1 MRGSIAIPLAL
12 ALVVTTLLSV
22 AAPGAPAGEVV
33 LSSGVG
39 GVMNVPVTSLKER
52 PFRTVVS
59 QEFDNSCG
67 SAAVATL
74 LTYHF
79 ERPTTE
85 HEAFVAMWEAGDQE
99 RIRREGFSLLE
110 MKLFLENLGYRA
122 DGFKV
127 TLDKVQK
134 VGVPVIVLIETNGY
148 KHFVVVKGVRNGRVM
163 IGDPARGL
171 LKMKE
176 EGFMEVW
183 KNGLVFAIHNADEIG
198 RQHFDSD
205 REWAM
210 MPSYSPEHAVNRA
223 GLASF
228 TVMLPAFNEQLR

>member
-1 MRGSIAIPLAL
+1 MRRQALIGMSLAAVL
-12 ALVVTTLLSV
+12 AV
-22 AAPGAPAGEVV
+22 AATPAPAGDVS
-33 LSSGVG
+33 LSQGVG
-39 GVMNVPVTSLKER
+39 GTMNVRVTSFKER
-52 PFRTVVS
+52 PFRTVVR

-99 RIRREGFSLLE
+99 RIQREGFSLLE
-110 MKLFLENLGYRA
+110 MKLFLENLGYKA

-127 TLDKVQK
+127 TLDKVK
-134 VGVPVIVLIETNGY
+134 SVGVPVIVLIETNGY
-148 KHFVVVKGVRNGRVM
+148 KHFVVIKGVRNGRVM
-163 IGDPARGL
+163 VGDPARGL
-171 LKMKE
+171 LKIKE
-176 EGFMEVW
+176 ERFMEVW

-205 REWAM
+205 QEWAM
-210 MPSYSPEHAVNRA
+210 MPSYDPKQAVDRA
-223 GLASF
+223 SLASF
-228 TVMLPAFNEQLR
+228 RLTLPPVLTSSLF

>member
-1 MRGSIAIPLAL
+1 
-12 ALVVTTLLSV
+12 
-22 AAPGAPAGEVV
+22 
-33 LSSGVG
+33 
-39 GVMNVPVTSLKER
+39 MNVPITSFKER
-52 PFRTVVS
+52 PFRTVVR

-85 HEAFVAMWEAGDQE
+85 HQAFIAMWEAGDQE
-99 RIRREGFSLLE
+99 RIQREGFSLLE
-110 MKLFLENLGYRA
+110 MKLFLENLGYKA

-127 TLDKVQK
+127 TLDKVK
-134 VGVPVIVLIETNGY
+134 SVGVPVIVLIETNGY
-148 KHFVVVKGVRNGRVM
+148 KHFVVIKGIRNGRVM
-163 IGDPARGL
+163 VGDPARGL
-171 LKMKE
+171 MKIKE
-176 EGFMEVW
+176 ERFMEVW

-210 MPSYSPEHAVNRA
+210 MPTYDVKQAVDRA
-223 GLASF
+223 SLASF
-228 TVMLPAFNEQLR
+228 RLTLPPVLTSSLF

>member
-1 MRGSIAIPLAL
+1 MAMRNRGITAIAL
-12 ALVVTTLLSV
+12 ATGLLVAAMPQAFAGSV
-22 AAPGAPAGEVV
+22 A
-33 LSSGVG
+33 LNSSDGSV
-39 GVMNVPVTSLKER
+39 NVPVKSFKEL
-52 PFRTVVS
+52 PFRTVVR

-85 HEAFVAMWEAGDQE
+85 HAAFVAMWEAGDQE
-99 RIRREGFSLLE
+99 RIQREGFSLLE
-110 MKLFLENLGYRA
+110 MKLYLENLGYKA

-127 TLDKVQK
+127 TLEKVK
-134 VGVPVIVLIETNGY
+134 SVGVPVIVLIETNGY
-148 KHFVVVKGVRNGRVM
+148 KHFVVIKGVRNGRVM

-176 EGFMEVW
+176 EKFMEVW
-183 KNGLVFAIHNADEIG
+183 KNGLVFAVHNADEIG

-205 REWAM
+205 REWAL
-210 MPSYSPEHAVNRA
+210 MPSFDVANAVSRQS
-223 GLASF
+223 LQSF
-228 TVMLPAFNEQLR
+228 TVTLPSFNESLK

>member
-1 MRGSIAIPLAL
+1 MARRYLTLFGLTFVLAT
-12 ALVVTTLLSV
+12 AMV
-22 AAPGAPAGEVV
+22 AEAPAGEVV
-33 LSSGVG
+33 LSQGVG
-39 GVMNVPVTSLKER
+39 GTMNVPITSFKER
-52 PFRTVVS
+52 PFRTVVR

-85 HEAFVAMWEAGDQE
+85 HQAFVAMWEAGDQE
-99 RIRREGFSLLE
+99 RIQREGFSLLE
-110 MKLFLENLGYRA
+110 MKLFLENLGYKA

-127 TLDKVQK
+127 DLDKVK
-134 VGVPVIVLIETNGY
+134 TVGVPVIVLVETNGY
-148 KHFVVVKGVRNGRVM
+148 KHFVVIKGIRNGRVM
-163 IGDPARGL
+163 VGDPARGL
-171 LKMKE
+171 LKIKE
-176 EGFMEVW
+176 ERFMEVW

-205 REWAM
+205 REWAL
-210 MPSYSPEHAVNRA
+210 MPSYDRDQAISRA

-228 TVMLPAFNEQLR
+228 TISLPPVLTSSLF

>member
-1 MRGSIAIPLAL
+1 MHRQALLAMSL
-12 ALVVTTLLSV
+12 AAVLAV
-22 AAPGAPAGEVV
+22 AATPAPAGEVV
-33 LSSGVG
+33 LSQGVG
-39 GVMNVPVTSLKER
+39 GTMNVPVTSFKER
-52 PFRTVVS
+52 PFRTVVR

-85 HEAFVAMWEAGDQE
+85 HEAFIAMWESGDKA
-99 RIRREGFSLLE
+99 RIQREGFSLLE
-110 MKLFLENLGYRA
+110 MKLYLENLGYKA

-127 TLDKVQK
+127 TLDKVKK

-148 KHFVVVKGVRNGRVM
+148 KHFVVIKGIRNGKVM
-163 IGDPARGL
+163 VGDPARGL
-171 LKMKE
+171 IKVKE
-176 EGFMEVW
+176 KKFMEVW

-210 MPSYSPEHAVNRA
+210 MPTYDPKQAVDRA
-223 GLASF
+223 SLASF
-228 TVMLPAFNEQLR
+228 RLTLPPVLTSSLF

>member
-1 MRGSIAIPLAL
+1 MAKRNL
-12 ALVVTTLLSV
+12 TLLGLTLAF
-22 AAPGAPAGEVV
+22 AAAMAAGTSAGEVV

-39 GVMNVPVTSLKER
+39 GVVGVPITSVKER
-52 PFRTVVS
+52 PFRTVVR

-85 HEAFVAMWEAGDQE
+85 HDAFIAMWESGDKA
-99 RIRREGFSLLE
+99 RIQREGFSLLE
-110 MKLFLENLGYRA
+110 MKLLLENLGYKA

-127 TLDKVQK
+127 TLDKVKK

-148 KHFVVVKGVRNGRVM
+148 KHFVVVKGIRGGRVM
-163 IGDPARGL
+163 VGDPARGL
-171 LKMKE
+171 LKVKE
-176 EGFMEVW
+176 ERFMDVW

-198 RQHFDSD
+198 RRHFDSD
-205 REWAM
+205 QEWAM
-210 MPSYSPEHAVNRA
+210 MPSYDAKQAIDRA
-223 GLASF
+223 GLAAF
-228 TVMLPAFNEQLR
+228 TIALPPVLTSSLF

>member
-1 MRGSIAIPLAL
+1 MRNGSITAIAL
-12 ALVVTTLLSV
+12 AMGLLSV
-22 AAPGAPAGEVV
+22 AAPQAFAGSVA
-33 LSSGVG
+33 LNSSDGNV
-39 GVMNVPVTSLKER
+39 NVPVQSFKEL
-52 PFRTVVS
+52 PFRTVIR

-85 HEAFVAMWEAGDQE
+85 HQAFVAMWEAGDQE
-99 RIRREGFSLLE
+99 RIQREGFSLLE
-110 MKLFLENLGYRA
+110 MKLFLENLGYKA

-127 TLDKVQK
+127 TLEKVK
-134 VGVPVIVLIETNGY
+134 SVGVPVIVLVETNGY

-176 EGFMEVW
+176 EKFMEVW

-205 REWAM
+205 REWAL
-210 MPSYSPEHAVNRA
+210 MPSFDMANAVSRA
-223 GLASF
+223 SLQSF
-228 TVMLPAFNEQLR
+228 TIALPAFNESLK